1 MEVDNARSEIFVRI
15 TKEVGGLTD
24 NRVSHLT
31 FYLADVEAFM
41 EPISVIP
48 DIGGAPNDYFVVR
61 DRDNWKQA
69 FSAWLHTP
77 MNIEEEISESESDS
91 DSSRQADNWDSS
103 SLDSG
108 NEHSNSGEDTS
119 SSE

>member
-1 MEVDNARSEIFVRI
+1 
-15 TKEVGGLTD
+15 
-24 NRVSHLT
+24 
-31 FYLADVEAFM
+31 M
-41 EPISVIP
+41 EPASVVP

-69 FSAWLHTP
+69 FSAWLHAP
-77 MNIEEEISESESDS
+77 MNVEDEISESESNS

-103 SLDSG
+103 SLDSA